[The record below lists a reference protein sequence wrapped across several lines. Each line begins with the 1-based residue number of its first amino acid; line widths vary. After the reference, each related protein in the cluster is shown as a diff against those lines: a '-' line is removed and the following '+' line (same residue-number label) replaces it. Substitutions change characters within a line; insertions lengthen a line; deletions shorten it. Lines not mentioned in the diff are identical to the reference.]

1 VPTNLWRRSRPPI
14 QWCRFRATKFLT
26 AKLWDVGNSAPFG
39 HRGDLDTIYAAIV
52 AHGGEATAS
61 EAEFEALPNSD
72 QAAVVVF
79 LKSLM
84 MPIINHK
91 DPNPQMVGS
100 PTF

>member
-1 VPTNLWRRSRPPI
+1 MVPVPRD
-14 QWCRFRATKFLT
+14 QFLT

-61 EAEFEALPNSD
+61 DAEFEALPNSD